1 MFIIRIFT
9 NVVSFVLK
17 VAITILAIVYGG
29 WYFLTVGGTDYS
41 ISKPQ
46 PTFRAKHNTA
56 SGLIF
61 PKHDPRFGY

>member
-1 MFIIRIFT
+1 MFLIRIVT

-17 VAITILAIVYGG
+17 VAITLLVIIYGS

-41 ISKPQ
+41 ISVPHGTVKS
-46 PTFRAKHNTA
+46 HVNTA
-56 SGLIF
+56 SGLIV